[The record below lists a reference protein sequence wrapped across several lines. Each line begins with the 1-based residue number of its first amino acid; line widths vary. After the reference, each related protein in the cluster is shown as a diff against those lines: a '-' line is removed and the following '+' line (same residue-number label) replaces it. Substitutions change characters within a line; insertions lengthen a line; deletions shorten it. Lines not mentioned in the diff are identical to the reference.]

1 MANIVELLG
10 PLLTFSSPSSLPQHT
25 AAEAIT
31 PDKPNPAE
39 KELATPQQPPKQP
52 PTKSRHRDSAKNK
65 KQQPL
70 NKIKKKTQAKKD
82 TQKEENYKK
91 KFFVNNGHGHGS
103 TPP

>member
-70 NKIKKKTQAKKD
+70 NKIKKKPKQKK
-82 TQKEENYKK
+82 TLKK
-91 KFFVNNGHGHGS
+91 KKITKKNFL
-103 TPP
+103 

>member
-25 AAEAIT
+25 TAEAIT

-39 KELATPQQPPKQP
+39 KELTTPQQPPKQP

-65 KQQPL
+65 KRQPL
-70 NKIKKKTQAKKD
+70 NKIKKKPKQKK
-82 TQKEENYKK
+82 TLKK
-91 KFFVNNGHGHGS
+91 KKITKKNFL
-103 TPP
+103 